1 MNNGL
6 VRFTKR
12 LLDVMFYTGI
22 LLTLLIPVLFYYV
35 GFYITAFRKFY
46 ILQCVMYMASGFL
59 CIMIVYELRKMFITV
74 LREDPFVDSNVISL
88 KIMGKSAFLTAFL
101 SLLRLPVSPTPAT
114 LVVIIVFSIAGLF
127 SIVLCQVFEKA
138 IQYKQEN
145 DLTI

>member
-1 MNNGL
+1 MNNKL
-6 VRFTKR
+6 VRFTKT

-22 LLTLLIPVLFYYV
+22 ALTLLIPVLFYYV
-35 GFYITAFRKFY
+35 GFYIKVFRTFY
-46 ILQCVMYMASGFL
+46 ILQCVMYMVSGFF
-59 CIMIVYELRKMFITV
+59 CIIIVYELRKMFITV
-74 LREDPFVDSNVISL
+74 LRENPFVDRNVKSL

-101 SLLRLPVSPTPAT
+101 SLLRLPLSLTPAT
-114 LVVIIVFSIAGLF
+114 IVVVIVFSIAGLF